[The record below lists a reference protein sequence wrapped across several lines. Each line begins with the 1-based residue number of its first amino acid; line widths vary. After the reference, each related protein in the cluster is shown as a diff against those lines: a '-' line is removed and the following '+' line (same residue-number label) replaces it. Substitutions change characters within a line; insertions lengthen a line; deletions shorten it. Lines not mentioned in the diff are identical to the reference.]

1 MVLNVDEAADE
12 FDTAN
17 NNKIGSVVVVVVVVV
32 VVMARIEDSEE
43 RVEARVV

>member
-32 VVMARIEDSEE
+32 MARIEDSEE